1 MSRLGLALAILACA
15 ATTASAAPGAPGS
28 PDRGFG
34 RGGVATLSDPFLSFD
49 PSFLALQPDGG
60 VLVGVAANVPG
71 SSAGP
76 GFVLARFTK
85 AGRVD
90 PRFGRRG
97 RVDTGLDRPR
107 AAMLA
112 DGGFVVAGFT
122 GDPTYPEITL
132 RFFDRSGT
140 PKARSTTPL
149 PGVNPDVVAVA
160 AETDGRVLV
169 LLTGNRLYRFTAEG
183 ALEASVGSVSS
194 YDGDVY
200 AMAPLPDGRLL
211 FAGSRGPLSGPLL
224 ARDLADGRPDVT
236 FGLYGTAQLAGGGT
250 ITALAVARDGTIVAT
265 GSVCDSGDCSL
276 ALWRIRA
283 DGNGGVLSRP
293 GELRRVQP
301 GGIAVDAA
309 GGAVLAGW
317 ASPQLGHPVIA
328 LRAGID
334 GRLDAGF
341 GHAGR
346 LDWPRRQPGV
356 AGPVIAPDGRILL
369 GMREQLGTVDPE
381 TEDST
386 DVAVVR
392 LVRLWGGYDRRAP
405 AIRARFACA
414 GARTVARLRIEDR
427 SRLRRLTVS
436 LRGKRIRVRPQAHL
450 ALGLRG
456 GGRLRVVAVDQAGN
470 RASRTLRVPHCPVS
484 G

>member
-236 FGLYGTAQLAGGGT
+236 FGLYGTAQLAEGGT

-309 GGAVLAGW
+309 GGAVL
-317 ASPQLGHPVIA
+317 
-328 LRAGID
+328 
-334 GRLDAGF
+334 
-341 GHAGR
+341 AGR

-427 SRLRRLTVS
+427 SRLRRVTVS

-456 GGRLRVVAVDQAGN
+456 GGRLRVVAVDQADN